1 ICRDKNH
8 TIRDTANRFWK
19 QNRYDCSVRSQTQ
32 GHRRRAA
39 MAEPEVLHSVGFGRP
54 ERRVT
59 FNAKESSVSQIAKR
73 RETGRIT
80 TLSDH
85 NSTPLLLFTSKR
97 LRCDWSRIPESAQI
111 LIGYSDPQR
120 FGSPVPT
127 LVKFI
132 AAYSSSRIVST
143 LITEG

>member
-1 ICRDKNH
+1 
-8 TIRDTANRFWK
+8 
-19 QNRYDCSVRSQTQ
+19 
-32 GHRRRAA
+32 

-59 FNAKESSVSQIAKR
+59 FNAEESSVSQIAKR
-73 RETGRIT
+73 DETGRIT

-85 NSTPLLLFTSKR
+85 NSTPLLCSHRSASDATSPGYQR
-97 LRCDWSRIPESAQI
+97 APRF

-120 FGSPVPT
+120 FGSPAPT

-143 LITEG
+143 LVTEG